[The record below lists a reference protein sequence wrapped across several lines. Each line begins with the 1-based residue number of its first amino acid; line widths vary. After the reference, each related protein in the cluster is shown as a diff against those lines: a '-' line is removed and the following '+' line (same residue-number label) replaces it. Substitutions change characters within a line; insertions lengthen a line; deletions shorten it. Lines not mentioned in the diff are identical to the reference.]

1 MSDSGGW
8 GSPAPDRPGW
18 GPPDPQPPGHEP
30 SGQQP
35 SGTQPSG
42 TQPSGQQPSG
52 QQVPGYEVPGHQPP
66 DGRQWDDRTPP
77 GWGPP
82 PVGGPGWTPPD
93 AAPRPGT
100 VPLRPLGV
108 GELLDG
114 SLQSIRRNPRTMLLL
129 PAVVGAVYGVASAL
143 VLLVARGPLDD
154 LGSASTGSDLT
165 RDQVVRAVVA
175 VAGLLPLAVLFGLA
189 TVAVS
194 AVLTVVVARAV
205 LGERIGVAQAWRF
218 SRGRL
223 LRLVGLFIVLGVGA
237 TVVVLVLT
245 GGLVAL
251 GVLVG
256 ATTTGAAR
264 VLLFVLLALVG
275 LVAVVGFA
283 LVYLGRLGISSAVL
297 VLDGRF
303 PDPTGTGPGVF
314 ATIARSWRLTRGHLW
329 RTLGVLLLV
338 QLITSVAGQ
347 LVSGVL
353 TVVAIP
359 LTALGGAG
367 ALATPILSVLSTLLV
382 LVLTLPY
389 TVAGTTLVY
398 LDLRMRREGLDLELG
413 LAADAGTGT
422 GTGTGI
428 GPATGPD
435 AWRT

>member
-8 GSPAPDRPGW
+8 ARPGPDEPDW
-18 GPPDPQPPGHEP
+18 GTPDDRQEPGDR
-30 SGQQP
+30 QQP
-35 SGTQPSG
+35 
-42 TQPSGQQPSG
+42 
-52 QQVPGYEVPGHQPP
+52 GYQVPGHQPTEDP
-66 DGRQWDDRTPP
+66 PP

-93 AAPRPGT
+93 TAPRPGT

-143 VLLVARGPLDD
+143 VLLVARGRLAD
-154 LGSASTGSDLT
+154 LGAGSSGGNPT
-165 RDQVVRAVVA
+165 RTQVVRAVGA

-189 TVAVS
+189 TLAVS
-194 AVLTVVVARAV
+194 AALTVVVARAV
-205 LGERIGVAQAWRF
+205 LGERMGVAQAWRF
-218 SRGRL
+218 SRGRV
-223 LRLVGLFIVLGVGA
+223 LRLVGLSIVIGIGA
-237 TVVVLVLT
+237 FLVVLLVTGVLT
-245 GGLVAL
+245 GL
-251 GVLVG
+251 GFLVG
-256 ATTTGAAR
+256 TTTTGAVR
-264 VLLFVLLALVG
+264 VLLFVLLGLVG
-275 LVAVVGFA
+275 LAAVVGLA

-303 PDPTGTGPGVF
+303 PDQTGTGPGVF
-314 ATIARSWRLTRGHLW
+314 GAIARSWRLTRGHLW

-338 QLITSVAGQ
+338 QLITGVAGQ
-347 LVSGVL
+347 LVSGLL
-353 TVVAIP
+353 TVVALP
-359 LTALGGAG
+359 LSALGGAG

-398 LDLRMRREGLDLELG
+398 VDLRMRREGLDLELA
-413 LAADAGTGT
+413 LAADAGAG
-422 GTGTGI
+422 GAI
-428 GPATGPD
+428 GPGAGSD